1 MVLEQRRP
9 EVRRWDL
16 SGTGDLSGDCAP
28 PWRSCPS
35 WSSCLSGLHL
45 GLPRVT
51 LMLCPPVRPQG
62 PLAGDA
68 MPLVPGCDGAPGP
81 PPFTLYHC
89 PVSRKPSLN
98 TTNLA
103 SSSPCIPSSHQYLL
117 SSYDMPGPVLGT
129 TAVNKATIFLALSP
143 LPTGGHRSPRTTWN
157 LSCDQSVQDEV
168 PRAQKTVPGFGLVR
182 TVKEGFLE
190 EI

>member
-1 MVLEQRRP
+1 MVLEQGRP
-9 EVRRWDL
+9 VVRRWGL
-16 SGTGDLSGDCAP
+16 SEMGDLSGDCAP

-35 WSSCLSGLHL
+35 WPSRLSGLHL

-51 LMLCPPVRPQG
+51 LILCPPVRPQG
-62 PLAGDA
+62 PLAGDDI
-68 MPLVPGCDGAPGP
+68 PLVPGCGGAPGP

-89 PVSRKPSLN
+89 PVSHKPSLN
-98 TTNLA
+98 TINSA

-129 TAVNKATIFLALSP
+129 TAVNKAMISLALSS
-143 LPTGGHRSPRTTWN
+143 LPTGGHRSPRKTWN
-157 LSCDQSVQDEV
+157 LSCDQCAQDEG
-168 PRAQKTVPGFGLVR
+168 PRRLSGFDLVR